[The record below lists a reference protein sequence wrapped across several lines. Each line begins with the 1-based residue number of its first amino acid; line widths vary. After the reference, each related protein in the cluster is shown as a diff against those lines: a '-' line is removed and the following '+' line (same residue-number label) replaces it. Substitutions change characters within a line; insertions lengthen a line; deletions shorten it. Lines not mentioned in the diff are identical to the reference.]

1 MNADQELFQYSTV
14 EKGNSGSKSAAPS
27 KLAAFWDEQ

>member
-1 MNADQELFQYSTV
+1 MNADREIFQHSTV
-14 EKGNSGSKSAAPS
+14 EKGNSGSNNAAPS